1 MSDDNNNQI
10 NQPENASAPQV
21 ETKPT
26 DERVNPFGEPDQRSD
41 EAVRPQPVVGVV
53 PPAPEPSKPAA
64 PAPAPHPIDPKF
76 VGLRG
81 ALLFFMIC
89 MGLTGLGAITA
100 TFVALASIIGGD
112 ADATSVI
119 LFIGMPVVAVS
130 MLMSAVKIGMRK
142 RSGKKMAIISI
153 VATAVVSTIVQLV
166 DLFTTVSYD
175 YGSYST
181 SIYRPVQSGPD
192 PEEIVLGLG
201 GIVCSLA
208 VYGLLVLYFQ
218 HSRRV
223 NATLTEE

>member
-1 MSDDNNNQI
+1 MSDDNNNQV

-41 EAVRPQPVVGVV
+41 EVARPQPVVGVV
-53 PPAPEPSKPAA
+53 PPAPEPPKPAA
-64 PAPAPHPIDPKF
+64 LAPKPIDPKF

-100 TFVALASIIGGD
+100 TFAALAEIIGGD
-112 ADATSVI
+112 ANATSVI

-130 MLMSAVKIGMRK
+130 MLMATVKIGMRK
-142 RSGKKMAIISI
+142 RSGKKMTIISI
-153 VATAVVSTIVQLV
+153 VATAVVSTIVQLAN
-166 DLFTTVSYD
+166 LFTTVSYD
-175 YGSYST
+175 YSSYSS

>member
-53 PPAPEPSKPAA
+53 PPAPEPPKPAT
-64 PAPAPHPIDPKF
+64 PAPAPHPTDPKF

-100 TFVALASIIGGD
+100 TF
-112 ADATSVI
+112 
-119 LFIGMPVVAVS
+119 
-130 MLMSAVKIGMRK
+130 IGMRK

-166 DLFTTVSYD
+166 DMFTTVSYD

-181 SIYRPVQSGPD
+181 SIYRPVQSGLD

>member
-26 DERVNPFGEPDQRSD
+26 DERVNPFGEPDQRPD

-53 PPAPEPSKPAA
+53 PPAPEPPKPAA
-64 PAPAPHPIDPKF
+64 PAPKPIDPKF

-89 MGLTGLGAITA
+89 MCLTGLGAITA
-100 TFVALASIIGGD
+100 TFAALAEIIGGD
-112 ADATSVI
+112 ANATSVI

-130 MLMSAVKIGMRK
+130 MLMAAVKIGMRK
-142 RSGKKMAIISI
+142 RSGKKMAIIST
-153 VATAVVSTIVQLV
+153 VATAVVSTIVQLAS
-166 DLFTTVSYD
+166 LFTTVSYD

-192 PEEIVLGLG
+192 PEEIVIGLG
-201 GIVCSLA
+201 GIVFSLVA
-208 VYGLLVLYFQ
+208 YGLVVLYFQ

>member
-1 MSDDNNNQI
+1 MSDENNNQI
-10 NQPENASAPQV
+10 NQPENTSAPQV
-21 ETKPT
+21 EAKPT
-26 DERVNPFGEPDQRSD
+26 DERVNPFGEPDQRPD
-41 EAVRPQPVVGVV
+41 EAVRPQPIVGVV
-53 PPAPEPSKPAA
+53 PPAPEPPKPAA
-64 PAPAPHPIDPKF
+64 PAPKPIDPKF

-100 TFVALASIIGGD
+100 TFAALAEIIGGD

-130 MLMSAVKIGMRK
+130 MLMAAVKIGMRK
-142 RSGKKMAIISI
+142 RSGKKMAIIST
-153 VATAVVSTIVQLV
+153 VATAVVSTIVQLAN
-166 DLFTTVSYD
+166 LFTTVSYD
-175 YGSYST
+175 YSSYSS

>member
-41 EAVRPQPVVGVV
+41 EVVRPQPVVSIV
-53 PPAPEPSKPAA
+53 PPAPEPPKLAA
-64 PAPAPHPIDPKF
+64 PAPKPIDPKF

-89 MGLTGLGAITA
+89 MCLTGLGAITA
-100 TFVALASIIGGD
+100 TFAALAEIIGGD
-112 ADATSVI
+112 ANATSVI

-130 MLMSAVKIGMRK
+130 MLMAAVKIGMRK
-142 RSGKKMAIISI
+142 RSGKKMAIIST
-153 VATAVVSTIVQLV
+153 VATAVVSTIVQLAS
-166 DLFTTVSYD
+166 LFTTVSYD
-175 YGSYST
+175 YSYYSSST
-181 SIYRPVQSGPD
+181 YRPVQSGPD
-192 PEEIVLGLG
+192 PEEVVLGLG

>member
-10 NQPENASAPQV
+10 NQPENTSTPQV

-41 EAVRPQPVVGVV
+41 EAARPQPVVGVV
-53 PPAPEPSKPAA
+53 PPAPEPPKPAA
-64 PAPAPHPIDPKF
+64 PAPKPIDPKF

-100 TFVALASIIGGD
+100 TFAALAEIIGGD
-112 ADATSVI
+112 ANATSVI

-130 MLMSAVKIGMRK
+130 MLMAAVKIGMRK
-142 RSGKKMAIISI
+142 RSGKKMAIIST

-166 DLFTTVSYD
+166 SLFTTVSYD

-201 GIVCSLA
+201 GIVFSLA

>member
-1 MSDDNNNQI
+1 MSDDNDNQI

-41 EAVRPQPVVGVV
+41 EVARPQPVVGIV
-53 PPAPEPSKPAA
+53 PPAPEPPKPAA
-64 PAPAPHPIDPKF
+64 PAPKPIDPKF

-100 TFVALASIIGGD
+100 TFAALAEIIGGD

-130 MLMSAVKIGMRK
+130 MLMAAVKIGMRK
-142 RSGKKMAIISI
+142 RSGKKMAIIST
-153 VATAVVSTIVQLV
+153 VATAVVSTIVQLAN
-166 DLFTTVSYD
+166 LFTTVSYD
-175 YGSYST
+175 YSSYSS

>member
-53 PPAPEPSKPAA
+53 PPAPEPPRPAA
-64 PAPAPHPIDPKF
+64 PAPKPIDPKF

-100 TFVALASIIGGD
+100 TFAALAEIIGGD
-112 ADATSVI
+112 ANATSVI

-130 MLMSAVKIGMRK
+130 MLMAAVKIGMRK
-142 RSGKKMAIISI
+142 RSGKKMAIIST
-153 VATAVVSTIVQLV
+153 VATAVVSTIVQLAS
-166 DLFTTVSYD
+166 LFTTVSYD

-192 PEEIVLGLG
+192 PEEIVIGLG
-201 GIVCSLA
+201 GIVFSLVA
-208 VYGLLVLYFQ
+208 YGLVVLYFQ